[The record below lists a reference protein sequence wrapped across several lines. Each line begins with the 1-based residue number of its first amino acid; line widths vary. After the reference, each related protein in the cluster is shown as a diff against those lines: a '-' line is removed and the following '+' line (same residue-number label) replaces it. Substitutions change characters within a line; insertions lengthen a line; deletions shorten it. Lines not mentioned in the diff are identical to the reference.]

1 MCFILTTLLLQSKLD
16 KAPRPGFLHGLRMV
30 EFDMGCTAPQLRDVR
45 AVAGMG
51 RVPCRC
57 PSWLSCVR

>member
-1 MCFILTTLLLQSKLD
+1 MCCVLVTLLLQSKLD

-45 AVAGMG
+45 AVAGTR
-51 RVPCRC
+51 RVLCRGH
-57 PSWLSCVR
+57 LYLLRVR